1 MKPAANAPVLCVGI
15 LVADLFVPPLARLPA
30 SGELI
35 ATEDFLVQPGGC
47 AANSAIALRTLG
59 VAAAVVGR
67 VGDDLFGDLVEHYLQ
82 ARGIDTSGVART
94 PGHGTSKTVILP
106 VVDEDR
112 RFIHTF
118 GANAALTAAD
128 IPRAALEAAEVIY
141 VGGYLVLPALHQ
153 GDLAE
158 RFRLARERGTR
169 IVLDVV
175 VPSGHADLSLDA
187 VRELLPLADYFLPN
201 EDEAR
206 ALTGEAEPRRQAVR
220 LVEAGARAVVIKRG
234 ERGTLVRSGDKT
246 FALHAPP
253 VEALE
258 PSGAGDAFAAG
269 LILGI
274 LEGWEL
280 ERSVRFASVI
290 GGSACTALGCY
301 AGVFSREEANR
312 FIAEH
317 PAWAREALR
326 S

>member
-1 MKPAANAPVLCVGI
+1 MADAPVLCVGI
-15 LVADLFVPPLARLPA
+15 LVADLFVPPLARLPGA
-30 SGELI
+30 GELI

-59 VAAAVVGR
+59 VAASVVGR
-67 VGDDLFGDLVEHYLQ
+67 VGDDLFGDLVERDLR

-94 PGHGTSKTVILP
+94 PGYGTSKTVVLP

-118 GANAALTAAD
+118 GANATLTAAD
-128 IPRAALEAAEVIY
+128 IPRAAVEAAEVVY

-158 RFRLARERGTR
+158 RFRLARERSTR

-175 VPSGHADLSLDA
+175 VPSGQADLSLDA

-206 ALTGEAEPRRQAVR
+206 ALTGEAEPHRQAER
-220 LVEAGARAVVIKRG
+220 LLEAGARTVVIKRG
-234 ERGTLVRSGDKT
+234 ERGVFVHSGDEA
-246 FALHAPP
+246 FELQAPP
-253 VEALE
+253 VDALE

-269 LILGI
+269 LMVGI
-274 LEGWEL
+274 LERWEL

-290 GGSACTALGCY
+290 GGSACTALGCW
-301 AGVFSREEANR
+301 AGVFSRDEADR

-317 PAWAREALR
+317 PDWAPEATR